1 MVNLYLTEEQY
12 EDLRELFRGHL
23 NGIWLSDDYERD
35 KKIIETVVGK
45 DGLDVGL
52 EKY

>member
-12 EDLRELFRGHL
+12 EDLRELFRSHL

-35 KKIIETVVGK
+35 KKIIETVVGI
-45 DGLDVGL
+45 DGLDERL
-52 EKY
+52 KNN

>member
-1 MVNLYLTEEQY
+1 MFKIELTKEQY
-12 EDLRELFRGHL
+12 EDLRELFRSHL

-45 DGLDVGL
+45 DSLDERL